1 LRGIVFVSGGVD
13 KIGVTGEKGRDIC
26 IWIVKKWFV
35 AGRKRIVEAGSG
47 SRRCLRRFEEDGW

>member
-1 LRGIVFVSGGVD
+1 MFVSGGVD